1 MAERMRT
8 LPDYLAPGLD
18 IVFVGLNP
26 GLTSVSA
33 GHYFAMPR
41 NRFWPAVNRSGLLR
55 KRLDARN
62 DRLALDQGIGF
73 TDVVKRPSAGSSNLR
88 ADDFRRW
95 APCLRKKIERFQP
108 RIVCFQGVTAYR
120 SYLRYA
126 EGAREQPELG
136 LQSRVIGRS
145 SVFLVPNPSPANAA
159 YSLDTLVCWFR
170 RLKQLRDR
178 LTSPRLAACPQGGQH
193 VKNGGLDTCD
203 SG

>member
-1 MAERMRT
+1 MKT
-8 LPDYLAPGLD
+8 LPDHLAPGLD

-55 KRLDARN
+55 KPLDADN

-73 TDVVKRPSAGSSNLR
+73 TDVVKRPSAGASSLR
-88 ADDFRRW
+88 AADFRRW
-95 APCLRKKIERFQP
+95 SPRLRRKIEHYQP

-120 SYLRYA
+120 NYLRYS
-126 EGAREQPELG
+126 EGAHEQPELG

-170 RLKQLRDR
+170 RLKQLRDG
-178 LTSPRLAACPQGGQH
+178 LASRHVITFAQGQPH
-193 VKNGGLDTCD
+193 VPDGGPNTCD